1 MNNKPMRSNTTLATC
16 AAILI
21 MGRLM
26 LMPALAADGTVG
38 KPPPDLTHGGKRDDI
53 HDWLLGPTGARGWV
67 FTRDGD
73 LTAAARQILIT
84 AVDAGS
90 PADGILRTKD
100 VILGVDGKLFADD
113 ARKTFGRAITAAE
126 EKTGVL
132 QLIRWRKGQSAN
144 VEVKLPVLGCYSDTA
159 PYDCPKSKAI
169 FEQGCRHIAKKGL
182 AEELTEDNTIPNEL
196 NALALLASGK
206 EEYRPML
213 AAYARKVAASLQPD
227 VWTWFYG
234 YGNMFLAEYVMAT
247 GDRSI
252 LPELKRTTMAVALG
266 QSAVGTWGHG
276 FAMPTGNLGGYG
288 SMNQPGVP
296 LTIALVLARQAGVN
310 DPAVDR
316 AIEKSA
322 GFLRYYINK
331 GAIPYGD
338 HQPGTNVHEDNG
350 KTSCAAVLFDL
361 LGEREAASFYSR
373 MATAAYDDRE
383 HGHCG
388 IVWSLLWALP
398 GASRCGPLATGAY
411 MKEQGWYYDLARNW
425 QGGFVYQRQPGKEG
439 NDDEYT
445 DWDVTGAYLL
455 SYGLPLRSLYVTG
468 KQPSAVPPLNAD
480 EVKDVMTAG
489 RDVFP
494 ANGKDGYD
502 ARTTDALLAGLSSWS
517 PAMRYRSA
525 HALGRREG
533 DFVPVLLK
541 LLDSSDRNAR
551 YGACEA
557 LGCLGSRADV
567 AAPQLRSLLKDP
579 DSWMKS
585 LACNAIAHLSPEAR
599 KASVNALLTLAVHKD
614 PDDPRGMTQRADA
627 NALFEPYPGS
637 DEPEGILAD
646 SLAGVD
652 RQLLYPAIRS
662 VLENDDG
669 AARLTLGHIYEK
681 LTDRDVAALLP
692 AIVRAIENL
701 APSDEMFAD
710 VIRLAG
716 LDLLSRLH
724 IREGMQLCVSVMEVE
739 RWGEEDRVIPCLEY
753 LKRYGKHANAVVP
766 QLQEIRRKL
775 IKSNPESKLL
785 KPLKDS
791 IAQIKSTK
799 FAPKLVDLKDYI
811 AQAAANCDTSDE
823 PKKGKP

>member
-1 MNNKPMRSNTTLATC
+1 
-16 AAILI
+16 
-21 MGRLM
+21 M
-26 LMPALAADGTVG
+26 LMPAVAADKTVG

-53 HDWLLGPTGARGWV
+53 HDWLLGPTGARGWF

-90 PADGILRTKD
+90 PADGILRAKD
-100 VILGVDGKLFADD
+100 VILGVNGKLFADD

-126 EKTGVL
+126 EKSGVL

-169 FEQGCRHIAKKGL
+169 FEQGCRLIAKKGFP
-182 AEELTEDNTIPNEL
+182 EELTEDNTIPNEL

-247 GDRSI
+247 GDKSI
-252 LPELKRTTMAVALG
+252 LPELRRTTMEVALG

-276 FAMPTGNLGGYG
+276 FAMPSGNLGGYG

-310 DPAVDR
+310 DPALDR

-322 GFLRYYINK
+322 GFLRYYVNK

-361 LGEREAASFYSR
+361 LGDREAATFYSR

-398 GASRCGPLATGAY
+398 GAARCGPLATGAY
-411 MKEQGWYYDLARNW
+411 LKEQSWYYDMARNW

-439 NDDEYT
+439 NDDEYA

-455 SYGLPLRSLYVTG
+455 SCGLPLKSLYVTG

-480 EVKDVMTAG
+480 EVKDVIAAG
-489 RDVFP
+489 RDVYP
-494 ANGKDGYD
+494 VKGKNGYD
-502 ARTTDALLAGLSSWS
+502 ARTTDELLAGLSSWS

-525 HALGRREG
+525 HALGRRDG
-533 DFVPVLLK
+533 DLVPALLK
-541 LLDSSDRNAR
+541 LLAGSDRNAR

-557 LGCLGSRADV
+557 LGCMGSRADV
-567 AAPQLRSLLKDP
+567 AAPQLRALLKDP
-579 DSWMKS
+579 DSWLPS
-585 LACNAIAHLSPEAR
+585 LACNAIAHLGPEASR
-599 KASVNALLTLAVHKD
+599 ASVNDLLVLAARRN

-637 DEPEGILAD
+637 DEPQGILAD

-652 RQLLYPAIRS
+652 RQLLYPAIQS

-669 AARLTLGHIYEK
+669 AARLTLEHIYGK
-681 LTDRDVAALLP
+681 LTDRDLTVLLP
-692 AIVRAIENL
+692 AIVKAIEKL
-701 APSDEMFAD
+701 APSDEMFGD
-710 VIRLAG
+710 VIRMAG

-724 IREGMQLCVSVMEVE
+724 IREGMQLSVSVMEVE
-739 RWGEEDRVIPCLEY
+739 RWGEEDRVMPGLDY

-775 IKSNPESKLL
+775 VEIHPESKLVKL
-785 KPLKDS
+785 LHDR
-791 IAQIKSTK
+791 IAQIKSSK
-799 FAPKLVDLKDYI
+799 VSPKLVDLKEFI
-811 AQAAANCDTSDE
+811 EHASANEDS
-823 PKKGKP
+823 PNNAKKGTP